1 MRAPLP
7 HRVFALRPTG
17 ISWRCLPVVA
27 AALLC
32 CAPPSRADEPLPDL
46 SVTGTALRRIDRDTA
61 LPITVIT
68 RTEID
73 RSGARTLADFLQQL
87 PAMQGFI
94 PPASVNGN
102 VTGGYTSLALHNLP
116 DSYTLVLVNGQRV
129 APFGGQTPLG
139 AFSSVD
145 ANTLPLAMVER
156 IEVLTEG
163 ATALYGADALAGVIN
178 IITRRDGEV
187 SEGTAGWQ
195 QAVGGAR
202 TWSLSAFH
210 GQGDVQAD
218 GQALAIGVSALRR
231 SALPATS
238 RAYANQSRR
247 DFMLDGQRVRFDDSS
262 PYSHPGNV
270 YDSGSGSYVLRNPTL
285 AATGTCPEGH
295 YTTGEACQ
303 YNYVR
308 DVMLVPAQAQHSMMA
323 SYTRRVANTTRWMI
337 DTLWSRSTVWSQ
349 LAPMPAFMAVPN
361 SAPADATLAA
371 MGVADD
377 PAYVLD
383 RLSDLGARTRRDTSD
398 LLHLAARTEGQLG
411 GWRWQ
416 AGLVQARSSLRADVG
431 GGITGQG
438 LDAAQAAGYNPLV
451 SNDPLS
457 TRALQAQAYRGRWL
471 DGTTT
476 LQGLQ
481 WQASTEAATLP
492 AGPLR
497 WAVGAD
503 WRQERWQH
511 RPSAYAQGLLSD
523 VTTQQLGPYA
533 ANQLPL
539 DAADAMVPTQA
550 SRQVWGAFSE
560 WLAPLQRTDTQRW
573 DLGAS
578 LRHDRDNRAGQA
590 TTARL
595 NTRWQLSPTVM
606 TRASLGTGFRTP
618 SLGQMTSPSQGLGS
632 TSATA
637 CTAALQA
644 VATQLGAT
652 PCDPASGDVSF
663 DVIGRGN
670 RQLRP
675 ERSQQLNI
683 GLRIEPLVGHSIGLD
698 WWTVRVTDRIGSTN
712 DTVAFADPLG
722 HPQAYTTVPDGQG
735 GSTLVRL
742 LQPRNL
748 GSNIISGLDLDASVR
763 RGSSWGV
770 VDSQL
775 RVSTLLRDTARD
787 SAGQPWFDAIGD
799 GRDGAPSIRWRAHWR
814 NSISRAG
821 WTHSLTA
828 RYQSGYLDTPITL
841 QVLDAQGQ
849 PTGSD
854 VSWRQHVAGTLR
866 WDWQTQWQAT
876 PQLQLTAGI
885 VNVFNRKPPAA
896 LATTG
901 ALKAYIVG
909 YDERFYDALGR
920 MWSLQARLSF

>member
-1 MRAPLP
+1 MRNRPLILVLALWVHLPSIARAEAP
-7 HRVFALRPTG
+7 
-17 ISWRCLPVVA
+17 A
-27 AALLC
+27 AT
-32 CAPPSRADEPLPDL
+32 LPDL

-61 LPITVIT
+61 LPVTVIT

-129 APFGGQTPLG
+129 APFGGQTPQG
-139 AFSSVD
+139 AYASVD

-163 ATALYGADALAGVIN
+163 ASALYGADALAGVIN
-178 IITRRDGEV
+178 IVTRRDGEV

-210 GQGDVQAD
+210 GVGDVQTD
-218 GQALAIGVSALRR
+218 TQALAIGVSALRR

-247 DFMLDGQRVRFDDSS
+247 DFTLDGQRVRFDDSS

-270 YDSGSGSYVLRNPTL
+270 YDSGSGAYVLRNPTL
-285 AATGTCPEGH
+285 ATTGTCPEGH

-308 DVMLVPAQAQHSMMA
+308 DVMLAPAQAQHSMMA
-323 SYTRRVANTTRWMI
+323 SYTRRVADTSRWMI

-349 LAPMPAFMAVPN
+349 LSPMPAFLAVPN

-398 LLHLAARTEGQLG
+398 LLHLAARTEGQLA

-416 AGLVQARSSLRADVG
+416 AGLVQARSSLQADMRGFV
-431 GGITGQG
+431 TQQG
-438 LDAAQAAGYNPLV
+438 LDAAVAAGYSPLV
-451 SNDPLS
+451 LDAARNGQSLRDQS
-457 TRALQAQAYRGRWL
+457 YSGRWVT
-471 DGTTT
+471 GTTT

-481 WQASTEAATLP
+481 WQASTDVTALP
-492 AGPLR
+492 DLGAGPLR

-503 WRQERWQH
+503 WRQERWQR
-511 RPSAYAQGLLSD
+511 RPSDFAQGLIAD
-523 VTTQQLGPYA
+523 VSTGQRGPYA
-533 ANQLPL
+533 DNQLSL
-539 DAADAMVPTQA
+539 DVSGAEVPTSA

-560 WLAPLQRTDTQRW
+560 WLAPLRRTDISQW
-573 DLGAS
+573 DAGAS
-578 LRHDRDNRAGQA
+578 LRHDHDNRSGQA

-595 NTRWQLSPTVM
+595 NTRLQLSPTVM

-618 SLGQMTSPSQGLGS
+618 SLGQSSSPSQSMGS

-637 CTAALQA
+637 CTPALQA
-644 VATQLGAT
+644 LATQLGAT
-652 PCDPASGDVSF
+652 PCDPANGDVSF
-663 DVIGRGN
+663 DVIGQGN

-683 GLRIEPLVGHSIGLD
+683 GLRIEPLAGHSIGLD

-722 HPQAYTTVPDGQG
+722 HPQAYSTVPDGQG

-742 LQPRNL
+742 LAPRNL

-763 RGSSWGV
+763 RGSALGLF
-770 VDSQL
+770 DSQL

-821 WTHSLTA
+821 WTHSLSA

-841 QVLDAQGQ
+841 KVLDAQGQ
-849 PTGSD
+849 PTGDD

-896 LATTG
+896 YATTG
-901 ALKAYIVG
+901 SLKAYIVG

-920 MWSLQARLSF
+920 LWSLQARLSF